1 MEIGGPSVLVLDAN
15 QRSALAVTRSLG
27 SSGQYSVYTA
37 DSAEAALAGASR
49 FSKHY
54 FRYPDPVHYP
64 REFVSW
70 LRNILSEYAFELIM
84 PTTEVTSQLIL
95 NCQSELAGANLPFA
109 PYDCVMRLAD
119 KISLVNLAKESGI
132 TVPQSS
138 SFQSA
143 KDVVLKDLR
152 FPVVIKPALS
162 RIFKDEHW
170 VHTQVRVV
178 QNSAEWHE
186 ALESMPYLQDNP
198 FMLQEFIPGHGGGIF
213 CLYNRGHPVQF
224 FAHQRLREKPP
235 EGGVSVLSRS
245 VPVDK
250 ELKQAAEKLLNEV
263 QWHGVAMVEFRI
275 SNEGTPYLMEI
286 NTRFWGSLQL
296 AIDSGID
303 FPLMLANLHLGRP
316 IEQTHDYRYDQRL
329 RWLLGDLDSLYLFL
343 KRPHPWQIKFLQVC
357 RFLSVRVGRQKHE
370 VNRLSDLKPAWT
382 ELKQY
387 IQALKK

>member
-1 MEIGGPSVLVLDAN
+1 MEIDGPGVLVLDAN

-27 SSGQYSVYTA
+27 RSGQYSVYTA
-37 DSAEAALAGASR
+37 DSIEIALAGASR
-49 FSKHY
+49 FSQRY
-54 FRYPDPVHYP
+54 FRYPDPIHYP

-70 LRNILSEYAFELIM
+70 MRNILAEYAFELVM
-84 PTTEVTSQLIL
+84 PTTEITSQLLL
-95 NCQSELAGANLPFA
+95 NCQSELPGANLPFA
-109 PYDCVMRLAD
+109 SYDRVMKLAD
-119 KISLVNLAKESGI
+119 KISLVKLAKKSGI

-138 SFQSA
+138 SFQGA
-143 KDVVLKDLR
+143 QDVILEDLR

-162 RIFKDEHW
+162 RIYKEDHW
-170 VHTQVRVV
+170 VHTQVRIVR
-178 QNSAEWHE
+178 SLADWHE
-186 ALESMPYLQDNP
+186 ALEDMPYLQDNP
-198 FMLQEFIPGHGGGIF
+198 FMLQEFIPGHGGGVF
-213 CLYNRGHPVQF
+213 CLYDRGRAVQF

-250 ELKQAAEKLLNEV
+250 ELKQAAVKLLNEV

-275 SNEGTPYLMEI
+275 SDDGTPYLMEI

-296 AIDSGID
+296 AVDSGID
-303 FPLMLANLHLGRP
+303 FPLMLAHLHLGRP
-316 IEQTHDYRYDQRL
+316 IEQTYDYHYDQRL

-343 KRPHPWQIKFLQVC
+343 KKPHPWQIKLLQIG
-357 RFLSVRVGRQKHE
+357 RFLSVKMRRQKHE
-370 VNRLSDLKPAWT
+370 VNRLGDLKPAWI